1 MSTISYGSITI
12 VDITDVGEFSVY
24 PKCNLPTTVIYSSD
38 PVGYTPN
45 WQSNNLVITPV
56 AYYAGQSVNT
66 NLTWVW
72 TRKEGASSTGSAISS
87 DNGEYVSNGTDPIG
101 GQVYAPG
108 ALVVRQNQFASGT
121 NYSQLTYT
129 VTATYSDATVGRDLV
144 AEGQITFSKVQQG
157 ASAKTA
163 KITGENVFKYNTNG
177 ALVPTGATITL
188 NGEVVNCTISG
199 WQYKNGSGNFVTYPN
214 SSATSTLT
222 VNPTDAVFFD
232 EKTTI
237 KLVTNDSRIYD
248 VFSIY
253 KLYDGAAGS
262 ATINAVLSNED
273 QMIAARA
280 DGTPVSYN
288 GAVSTVR
295 ILMGGTDITK
305 DSTITITSDSGV
317 SYTASKSDN
326 SYTSNDTVTVTSLT
340 SASTAANIYFQCTG
354 YAERKD
360 LNANTYVASK
370 YYTKSGNNY
379 VLATGAYNGSS
390 TYYEH
395 YDLSKTFSLIKV
407 KAGADAQTFYIY
419 DLVLNTL
426 SMNKNENGT
435 VFTPTNYIASATRT
449 TVSSDSVTTAAYT
462 GKYRVTESYSNSDDV
477 VVYPASSA
485 ATATLTRTPT
495 SATVTK
501 ILVELL
507 DSGGSN
513 VLDKQTI
520 VITSDGQTGQQGPQ
534 GNAGKDAISVLLG
547 NEAEVIPC
555 NSKNKVGS
563 QLVIEIPFATYKGT
577 SRVAS
582 TSVSA
587 DALLTGVTA
596 STGNSSTSS
605 DGYVRYTIPAN
616 TTIPVSGTAQIQI
629 TVEGTT
635 YTKLF
640 SYTRSSD
647 AADAVVMQLYSPD
660 GGLIENGTGSV
671 TVKGILRDGTDDV
684 VSQATWSWKKY
695 GGAHADAEG
704 YGDIDGNNPE
714 GEDPEASASGATLTV
729 YPSAVDG
736 YASFRATAVYDSETY
751 VAYISIQDKSDPI
764 QVSVH
769 STVGTQIVNGQ
780 GAGAIYVRVTRNG
793 EEIDTIGDAK
803 VSAGTASHTTVS
815 NPSAGESYFELSATN
830 RTATWWR
837 YTNGA
842 WEQPTLQA
850 TYEWSFRDKDNA
862 QITTSTAS
870 LPLDINGK
878 MYGKAIYVDA
888 NTVANKITADVK
900 VTV

>member
-45 WQSNNLVITPV
+45 WQSNNLAITPV
-56 AYYAGQSVNT
+56 AYYAGQSVSS

-72 TRKEGASSTGSAISS
+72 TRKEGTSSTGSAISAS
-87 DNGEYVSNGTDPIG
+87 RGEYVSNGTDPIG
-101 GQVYAPG
+101 GQTYAPG
-108 ALVVRQNQFASGT
+108 TLVVTQNQFASGT
-121 NYSQLTYT
+121 NYSQLTYV
-129 VTATYSDATVGRDLV
+129 VTATYSDATIGRDLV
-144 AEGQITFSKVQQG
+144 AEGQITFSKVEQG

-177 ALVPTGATITL
+177 ALTPTGATITL
-188 NGEVVNCTISG
+188 TGEVVNCTISG
-199 WQYKNGSGNFVTYPN
+199 WQYKNGSGNYVAYPN
-214 SSATSTLT
+214 SGTASTLT
-222 VNPTDAVFFD
+222 VNPTDAVFFND
-232 EKTTI
+232 KANI
-237 KLVTNDSRIYD
+237 KLVTNDNKIYD
-248 VFSIY
+248 VFTIY
-253 KLYDGAAGS
+253 KLYDGAAGT
-262 ATINAVLSNED
+262 ATISAVLSNED

-280 DGTPVSYN
+280 NGTPVSYN
-288 GAVSTVR
+288 GATSTVR
-295 ILMGGTDITK
+295 VLMGGNDITK
-305 DSTITITSDSGV
+305 DATITITSDSGV
-317 SYTASKSDN
+317 GYTPSKSDD
-326 SYTSNDTVTVTSLT
+326 SYTSNDTVTVTSLNNST
-340 SASTAANIYFQCTG
+340 TAANIYFKCEG

-360 LNANTYVASK
+360 LNNNTYVANK
-370 YYTKSGNNY
+370 YYIKSGSDY
-379 VLATGAYNGSS
+379 IIATGAYNGNL

-395 YDLSKTFSLIKV
+395 YDLTKTFSLIKV
-407 KAGADAQTFYIY
+407 TAGADAQTFYIY

-426 SMNKNENGT
+426 SINKDIQGNY
-435 VFTPTNYIASATRT
+435 VPANYIASATRT
-449 TVSSDSVTTAAYT
+449 TVSPTSVTTAAYT
-462 GKYRVTESYSNSDDV
+462 GKYRITESYSNSDDV
-477 VVYPASSA
+477 VVYAASNA
-485 ATATLTRTPT
+485 AVASLTRTPT
-495 SATVTK
+495 SNTVTK

-507 DSGGSN
+507 DTGGSE

-520 VITSDGQTGQQGPQ
+520 IITSDGKTGQQGPQ

-563 QLVIEIPFATYKGT
+563 QHVVEIPFATYKGT
-577 SRVAS
+577 ARVAS

-587 DALLTGVTA
+587 DALLSGVTA
-596 STGNSSTSS
+596 TTGNSSTSS

-616 TTIPVSGTAQIQI
+616 TTVPVSGTAQIQI
-629 TVEGTT
+629 TVEGTI

-671 TVKGILRDGTDDV
+671 TIKGTLRDGTEDV

-729 YPSAVDG
+729 YPSAVNG
-736 YASFRATAVYDSETY
+736 YASFKATAVYDSETY
-751 VAYISIQDKSDPI
+751 VAYMSIQDKSDPI

-780 GAGAIYVRVTRNG
+780 GAGAIYVRVTRDG
-793 EEIDTIGDAK
+793 EEIDAIGDAR

-815 NPSAGESYFELSATN
+815 NPSAGESYFELNATN

-842 WEQPTLQA
+842 WEQPTLEA
-850 TYEWSFRDKDNA
+850 TYEWSFRDKNNA

>member
-45 WQSNNLVITPV
+45 WQSNNLAITPV
-56 AYYAGQSVNT
+56 AYYAGQSVSS

-72 TRKEGASSTGSAISS
+72 TRKEGTSSTGSAISAS
-87 DNGEYVSNGTDPIG
+87 NGEYVSNGTDPIG
-101 GQVYAPG
+101 GQTYAPG
-108 ALVVRQNQFASGT
+108 TLVVTQNQFASGT
-121 NYSQLTYT
+121 NYSQLTYI
-129 VTATYSDATVGRDLV
+129 VTATYSDATIGRDLV
-144 AEGQITFSKVQQG
+144 AEGQITFSKVEQG

-177 ALVPTGATITL
+177 ALTPTGATITL
-188 NGEVVNCTISG
+188 TGEVVNCTISG
-199 WQYKNGSGNFVTYPN
+199 WQYKNGSGNYVTYPN
-214 SSATSTLT
+214 SGTASTLT
-222 VNPTDAVFFD
+222 VNPTDAVFFND
-232 EKTTI
+232 KANI
-237 KLVTNDSRIYD
+237 KLVTNDNKIYD
-248 VFSIY
+248 VFTIY
-253 KLYDGAAGS
+253 KLYDGAAGT
-262 ATINAVLSNED
+262 ATISAVLSNED

-280 DGTPVSYN
+280 DGTPVSYS
-288 GAVSTVR
+288 GATSTVR
-295 ILMGGTDITK
+295 VLMGGTDITK
-305 DSTITITSDSGV
+305 DATITITSDSGV
-317 SYTASKSDN
+317 GYTSSKSDN
-326 SYTSNDTVTVTSLT
+326 SYTSNDTVTVTSLNT
-340 SASTAANIYFQCTG
+340 STTAANIYFECEG

-360 LNANTYVASK
+360 LNNNTYVANK
-370 YYTKSGNNY
+370 YYIKSGSDY
-379 VLATGAYNGSS
+379 IVATGAYNGNL

-395 YDLSKTFSLIKV
+395 YDLTKTFSLIKV
-407 KAGADAQTFYIY
+407 TAGADAQTFYIY

-426 SMNKNENGT
+426 SINKDIQGNY
-435 VFTPTNYIASATRT
+435 VPANYIASATKT
-449 TVSSDSVTTAAYT
+449 TVSPTSVTTAAYT
-462 GKYRVTESYSNSDDV
+462 GKYRITESYSNSDDV
-477 VVYPASSA
+477 VVYAASNA
-485 ATATLTRTPT
+485 AVASLTRTPT
-495 SATVTK
+495 SNTVTK

-507 DSGGSN
+507 DTGGSE

-520 VITSDGQTGQQGPQ
+520 IITSDGKTGQQGPQ
-534 GNAGKDAISVLLG
+534 GNAGEDAISVLLG

-563 QLVIEIPFATYKGT
+563 QYVVEIPFATYKGT
-577 SRVAS
+577 TRVAS

-587 DALLTGVTA
+587 DALLSGVTA
-596 STGNSSTSS
+596 TTGNSSTSS

-616 TTIPVSGTAQIQI
+616 TTVPVGGTAQIQI

-647 AADAVVMQLYSPD
+647 AANAVVMQLYSPD

-671 TVKGILRDGTDDV
+671 TVQGTLRDGTEDV
-684 VSQATWSWKKY
+684 VSQATWGWKKY
-695 GGAHADAEG
+695 GGAHPDTEG

-714 GEDPEASASGATLTV
+714 GEDPEAVANGSSLTV
-729 YPSAVDG
+729 YPSAIDG
-736 YASFRATAVYDSETY
+736 YASFRATAVYDGETY
-751 VAYISIQDKSDPI
+751 VAYISVQDKSDPI

-803 VSAGTASHTTVS
+803 VSAGTASHTTIS
-815 NPSAGESYFELSATN
+815 NPSAGESYFELSSTN

-842 WEQPTLQA
+842 WEQPTLEA
-850 TYEWSFRDKDNA
+850 TYEWSFRNKDNA
-862 QITTSTAS
+862 QITTSTES

>member
-56 AYYAGQSVNT
+56 AYYAGQPVST

-87 DNGEYVSNGTDPIG
+87 TNGEYVSNGSDPIG
-101 GQVYAPG
+101 GQTYAAG
-108 ALVVRQNQFASGT
+108 ALVVNQNQFAAGT

-144 AEGQITFSKVQQG
+144 AEAQITFSKVQQG

-188 NGEVVNCTISG
+188 TGEVTNCTISG
-199 WQYKNGSGNFVTYPN
+199 WQYKNGSGTFTTYPN
-214 SSATSTLT
+214 SSSTSTLT
-222 VNPTDAVFFD
+222 VNPTDAVFFND
-232 EKTTI
+232 KATI
-237 KLVTNDSRIYD
+237 KLVTNDNRIYD
-248 VFSIY
+248 VFTIY
-253 KLYDGAAGS
+253 KLYDGAAGT
-262 ATINAVLSNED
+262 ATISAVLSNED
-273 QMIAARA
+273 QMIAARS

-295 ILMGGTDITK
+295 VLMGGNDITK
-305 DSTITITSDSGV
+305 DSTITITSDNGV

-326 SYTSNDTVTVTSLT
+326 SYTSNDTVTVTALN
-340 SASTAANIYFQCTG
+340 SATTAANIYFQCTG

-360 LNANTYVASK
+360 LNNNTYVANK
-370 YYTKSGNNY
+370 YYIKNGNNY
-379 VLATGAYNGSS
+379 IIATGTYNGSL
-390 TYYEH
+390 TYYEY
-395 YDLSKTFSLIKV
+395 YDLTKTFSLIKV

-426 SMNKNENGT
+426 SMNKNEAGT
-435 VFTPTNYIASATRT
+435 AFVPSNYIATATRT
-449 TVSSDSVTTAAYT
+449 TVSTDSVTTAAYT
-462 GKYRVTESYSNSDDV
+462 GKYRVTESYSNSDDA
-477 VVYPASSA
+477 VVYPASTA
-485 ATATLTRTPT
+485 ATASLSRTPT

-520 VITSDGQTGQQGPQ
+520 TITSDGQTGQQGPQ
-534 GNAGKDAISVLLG
+534 GNAGRDAISVLLG

-563 QLVIEIPFATYKGT
+563 QLVINIPFATYKGT
-577 SRVAS
+577 ARVAS
-582 TSVSA
+582 SSVSA
-587 DALLTGVTA
+587 GALLTGVTA
-596 STGNSSTSS
+596 STSNSSTSS

-616 TTIPVSGTAQIQI
+616 TTVPVSGTVQIQI

-671 TVKGILRDGTDDV
+671 TIKGTLRDGTEDV

-729 YPSAVDG
+729 YPSAVNG

-751 VAYISIQDKSDPI
+751 VAYMSVQDKSDPI

-842 WEQPTLQA
+842 WEEPTLEA
-850 TYEWSFRDKDNA
+850 TYEWSFRDRNNA